1 MKKQDKEATK
11 GGVDDSYRSSSS
23 IEGGADDSSRLNSRN
38 IESQKQNRPKKVK
51 SIGEVDLS
59 LSDRSLSEMD
69 GGIPNSPTRGSF
81 HRQASIGDTE
91 IPADMMKYLP
101 ETRTNFDI

>member
-23 IEGGADDSSRLNSRN
+23 IEGGANDSSRLNSRN
-38 IESQKQNRPKKVK
+38 IESQKQNRPIEFK

-59 LSDRSLSEMD
+59 LSDTSLSEMD
-69 GGIPNSPTRGSF
+69 GGIPNLPTRGLF